1 MSSTL
6 WHHHSHRPT
15 DDPSPLAPL
24 ARKYHTHCWG
34 DDFSTNGLAFF
45 HKHEALVLE
54 EAGRGSSGLL
64 EFRAGDGWV
73 PLCTCLGVEVPEV
86 PFPRND
92 DWAEYKKKVNAEANA
107 VDEA

>member
-24 ARKYHTHCWG
+24 ARKYHAHCWG
-34 DDFSTNGLAFF
+34 DDFPTNGLAFF
-45 HKHEALVLE
+45 NKHEALVR
-54 EAGRGSSGLL
+54 EAAGPALDGLL
-64 EFRAGDGWV
+64 EFRAGDGWG
-73 PLCTCLGVEVPEV
+73 PLCAFFGAEVPEV

-92 DWAEYKKKVNAEANA
+92 DWAEYKKKINSETNGDQEA
-107 VDEA
+107 